1 MYTTLL
7 KIYKVYAADEKKEMN
22 KKSQWGKER
31 ENLKSRGKG
40 SGVKQRIRQKKK
52 NKYMIH
58 LERRGK

>member
-52 NKYMIH
+52 ISI
-58 LERRGK
+58 